1 MFTGLH
7 PEGVETVALGAQFPP
22 RRGLS
27 LTSLPSPGA
36 AGEPGQPLGPSNPQD
51 DPTSHA
57 NSPAQDA
64 APSQEPG
71 QEPPHAPQPARRR
84 DGRYVAMLISGA
96 LTIVLGIAAAVLPV
110 PYVVESP
117 GPTFN
122 TLGTDHNKPVIS
134 ITGHATYPAK
144 GNLDL
149 TTVYINGGPNGPV
162 NIFEAFQAW
171 LDGSKAVYPEELLY
185 PKGVT
190 KQQSEQ
196 ESALAMTTSQEN
208 AVASALQEENI
219 PYGQKLEVAG
229 LSDGSASAGKL
240 QTGDVFTSINGKAI
254 TSLNVVQ
261 TALADGAGAP
271 AAVVVDRNGKPVTVS
286 ITPGKGSNGKY
297 ILGVLLQYKFTFP
310 FDVKISLDQVGG
322 PSAGMMFALGIIDSI
337 TPGDLTGGKHVAGT
351 GTISPDGTVGPIGGI
366 AQKMRGARNGGATL
380 FLAPAANCDEVVG
393 HVPDG
398 LQVVKVD
405 TLADAK
411 SAVERLASGQDMSR
425 LPTCSNN

>member
-1 MFTGLH
+1 M
-7 PEGVETVALGAQFPP
+7 
-22 RRGLS
+22 
-27 LTSLPSPGA
+27 
-36 AGEPGQPLGPSNPQD
+36 
-51 DPTSHA
+51 
-57 NSPAQDA
+57 
-64 APSQEPG
+64 
-71 QEPPHAPQPARRR
+71 
-84 DGRYVAMLISGA
+84 
-96 LTIVLGIAAAVLPV
+96 
-110 PYVVESP
+110 
-117 GPTFN
+117 
-122 TLGTDHNKPVIS
+122 DHNKPVIS
-134 ITGHATYPAK
+134 ITGHASYPAK

-185 PKGVT
+185 PKGTT

-208 AVASALQEENI
+208 AIASALQEENI
-219 PYGQKLEVAG
+219 PYGQKLAVAG

-240 QTGDVFTSINGKAI
+240 QAGDVFTSINGKAV

-337 TPGDLTGGKHVAGT
+337 TPGT
-351 GTISPDGTVGPIGGI
+351 S
-366 AQKMRGARNGGATL
+366 QGASMWP
-380 FLAPAANCDEVVG
+380 APAPFRRTAPWD
-393 HVPDG
+393 P
-398 LQVVKVD
+398 
-405 TLADAK
+405 LAESPRKCAEPAAAAPRF
-411 SAVERLASGQDMSR
+411 SSR
-425 LPTCSNN
+425 LPPIATRSWATFRTGCR